1 METNPFVNIR
11 TFFKEDVARDYASLS
26 DLYHDKGLILSA
38 IQDLI
43 GNAINFNNKSVLLKP
58 NWVLHERRKTDEY
71 ALYTHPIIIL
81 SLLEFIL
88 KNYSPLKITI
98 GDAPLQ
104 DCIWDKLIKDDFK
117 KEVIGLSERY
127 KIPIYVK
134 DYRRVSLNFSR
145 NKLLENKSP
154 LSDYLIF
161 DVGRNSALESITD
174 QGTKFR
180 VTNYDP
186 ARMKEAHC
194 KGVHKY
200 CITKDFFDHDI
211 VITLPKIKTHQKAGI
226 TGALKILVGI
236 NGDKD
241 FLPHHRKGGDKTG
254 GDCYPGKNPLKY
266 MTESFLDFLNR
277 FRGKP
282 LYETL
287 RIGAFAFWKFILL
300 TPTNYLGAAWHGNDT
315 CWRMVSDLNTIAQF
329 GSIDGKIHLQK
340 QRDIY
345 ALSDGIIGGQGNGPL
360 NPEPLNLGVLIFSN
374 DSSLNDLV
382 ISRIMKLNSDKIP
395 IIRELEPERINK
407 CTYRLNSAKI
417 RIDELVN
424 ISIDTKPSPGWELL
438 IQK

>member
-11 TFFKEDVARDYASLS
+11 TFFKEDVARNYTSLS
-26 DLYHDKGLILSA
+26 RLYHNKGLILLA

-43 GNAINFNNKSVLLKP
+43 GKTIDFNNKSILLKP
-58 NWVLHERRKTDEY
+58 NWVLHERRKTDEF

-81 SLLEFIL
+81 ALLEHIL
-88 KNYSPLKITI
+88 ENYSPLKITI

-117 KEVIGLSERY
+117 KEIIRLSEKY
-127 KIPIYVK
+127 KIPIFIK
-134 DYRRVSLNFSR
+134 DFRRVSLNFSR
-145 NKLLENKSP
+145 NKLIENKSP

-161 DVGRNSALESITD
+161 DVGKESALESITHV
-174 QGTKFR
+174 GTKFR

-186 ARMKEAHC
+186 ARMKEAHD

-200 CITKDFFDHDI
+200 CITKDFFENDI
-211 VITLPKIKTHQKAGI
+211 IITLPKIKTHQKAGI

-241 FLPHHRKGGDKTG
+241 FLPHHRKGGDKMG

-266 MTESFLDFLNR
+266 MTENFLDFLNK

-300 TPTNYLGAAWHGNDT
+300 TPTNYLGAAWYGNDT

-329 GSIDGKIHLQK
+329 GSMDGKIQPQK
-340 QRDIY
+340 QREVY

-360 NPEPLNLGVLIFSN
+360 NPEPLNLGVLMFSN

-382 ISRIMKLNSDKIP
+382 ISKIMRLNSAKIP
-395 IIRELEPERINK
+395 ILKELEPERINL
-407 CTYRLNSAKI
+407 CTYILNNSKI
-417 RIDELVN
+417 GIDELVN
-424 ISIDTKPSPGWELL
+424 ISIETKPSPGWELL